1 MTSHNGDHV
10 SRILKA
16 ATKGRD
22 GKTVRCD
29 RCETPLRFTGRERP
43 SSGQAA
49 AMVVLNSHCANPQCV
64 DAGDPNQQSSVD

>member
-10 SRILKA
+10 GRIMKA

-22 GKTVRCD
+22 GNTVRCD

-43 SSGQAA
+43 SAGQAA
-49 AMVVLNSHCANPQCV
+49 AMVVLNSHCPNLECG
-64 DAGDPNQQSSVD
+64 DAGELDQQPSGE